1 MKPPIKRHC
10 PKCQRILYDRSLER
24 CGFCA
29 APIPE
34 DLRFSAEEKAEVD
47 RMAAEV
53 KMNQKIREAVIMAM
67 PLDGNSASAPTII
80 PPG

>member
-1 MKPPIKRHC
+1 MNPPTKRHC

-24 CGFCA
+24 CGFCS

-34 DLRFSAEEKAEVD
+34 ELRFSPDEKAEVD

-53 KMNQKIREAVIMAM
+53 ALNQKIREAVAFKE
-67 PLDGNSASAPTII
+67 PLGGDGGSAPVIL